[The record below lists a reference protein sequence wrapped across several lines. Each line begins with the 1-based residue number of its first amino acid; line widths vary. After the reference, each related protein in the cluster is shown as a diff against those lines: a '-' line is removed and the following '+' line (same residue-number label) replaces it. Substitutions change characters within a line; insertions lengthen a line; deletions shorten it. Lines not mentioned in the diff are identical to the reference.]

1 MARKAKP
8 HDEELPFVALMDT
21 MTNVVGVLI
30 IVLVMIGIGLAK
42 SVKKVLSELPL
53 VSEEE
58 HVKLKEELAKIDTS
72 RDPAEVAAETP
83 KLQKEL
89 EKVLET
95 LTEAEAAQAKNPIV
109 LEDLDKLLKQID
121 SLRKERDQRKLTVTE
136 LLAEIDKLK
145 IKLDTT
151 PPYVPPPGIAVRLPN
166 PKPMPEQAELQR
178 VLVSEGK
185 LVFLREKDFAKAVEE
200 ALKNGDSAD
209 YITRRETVKGPDG
222 KVLMK
227 KGSTGQPAPVRKLT
241 FDPTKMSNFFAR
253 ANVGNRDVK
262 VEVIQRPNSAN
273 IQLNVLPKPNGGET
287 VEQARKMSS
296 AFRSQLHALKTN
308 PKAVVWF
315 HVCKDSI
322 PAYLGARDLVD
333 LDGIPVGW
341 EMWDKP
347 SFTHPI
353 SPEFLVEYTPP
364 PPPPGTP
371 PPPPGTPPK
380 PAGPPPVVI
389 AAPKATVD

>member
-58 HVKLKEELAKIDTS
+58 HVQLKEELAKIDTS
-72 RDPAEVAAETP
+72 HDPAEVAADTA

-89 EKVLET
+89 EKVLEAVKE
-95 LTEAEAAQAKNPIV
+95 LEAEQAKNPVV
-109 LEDLDKLLKQID
+109 LEDLDKLLKQLE
-121 SLRKERDQRKLTVTE
+121 SLKKERDQRKLTASE

-145 IKLDTT
+145 VKLDTT
-151 PPYVPPPGIAVRLPN
+151 PPYVPPPGIAIRLPN

-178 VLVSEGK
+178 VIVSEGK
-185 LVFLREKDFAKAVEE
+185 LHFLKERDFAKAVEE
-200 ALKNGDSAD
+200 ELKNGNAD
-209 YITRRETVKGPDG
+209 YTTRREIVKGPDG
-222 KVLMK
+222 KPVMK

-241 FDPTKMSNFFAR
+241 FDPLKMTKFFDR
-253 ANVGNRDVK
+253 ANVGNKDVK
-262 VEVIQRPNSAN
+262 VEVAQIPNSPN
-273 IQLNVLPKPNGGET
+273 IQLNIQLKPTGGET
-287 VEQARKMSS
+287 IDQARRVSS
-296 AFRSQLHALKTN
+296 VFRSQLNEFKTN

-315 HVCKDSI
+315 YVCKDSI
-322 PAYLGARDLVD
+322 PTYLMARDLVD
-333 LDGIPVGW
+333 QDGIPVGW
-341 EMWDKP
+341 EIWDKP
-347 SFTHPI
+347 TFSHRI
-353 SPEFLVEYTPP
+353 SPEYLVEYTP
-364 PPPPGTP
+364 TP
-371 PPPPGTPPK
+371 TPAPSASAVAAK
-380 PAGPPPVVI
+380 PTGPPPVVI

>member
-1 MARKAKP
+1 
-8 HDEELPFVALMDT
+8 
-21 MTNVVGVLI
+21 
-30 IVLVMIGIGLAK
+30 MIGIGLAK

-72 RDPAEVAAETP
+72 RDPAEVAAETA
-83 KLQKEL
+83 KLQKDL
-89 EKVLET
+89 EKALEI
-95 LTEAEAAQAKNPIV
+95 LKEVEAAQAKNPVV
-109 LEDLDKLLKQID
+109 LEDLDKLIKQLD

-145 IKLDTT
+145 LKLDTT
-151 PPYVPPPGIAVRLPN
+151 PPYVPPPGITIQLPN

-185 LVFLREKDFAKAVEE
+185 LHFLKEKDFAKVVEE
-200 ALKNGDSAD
+200 ELKNGNSD
-209 YITRRETVKGPDG
+209 YTTRRETVKGPDG
-222 KVLMK
+222 KPVMK

-241 FDPTKMSNFFAR
+241 FDPTKMANAFNR
-253 ANVGNRDVK
+253 ANLGNKDVK
-262 VEVIQRPNSAN
+262 VEVVQVPNSPN
-273 IQLNVLPKPNGGET
+273 IQINVLPRPTGGET

-296 AFRSQLHALKTN
+296 AFRSQLHALKAN
-308 PKAVVWF
+308 PKAVIWF

-322 PAYLGARDLVD
+322 PAYFGARELVD

-347 SFTHPI
+347 TFTQRI
-353 SPEFLVEYTPP
+353 SPEYLVEYTPP
-364 PPPPGTP
+364 PPAPA
-371 PPPPGTPPK
+371 PPPGTVPPK

>member
-58 HVKLKEELAKIDTS
+58 HVKLKEEVAKIDTS
-72 RDPAEVAAETP
+72 RDPAEVAAETA

-89 EKVLET
+89 EKVVEALKEVET
-95 LTEAEAAQAKNPIV
+95 AQAKNPIV

-121 SLRKERDQRKLTVTE
+121 ALRKERDQRKLTVSE

-151 PPYVPPPGIAVRLPN
+151 PAYVPPPGIAIRLPN

-178 VLVSEGK
+178 VLVTENR

-200 ALKNGDSAD
+200 ELKNGNSD
-209 YITRRETVKGPDG
+209 YTTRREVVKGPDG
-222 KVLMK
+222 KPVMK

-241 FDPTKMSNFFAR
+241 FDPLKMANFFNR

-262 VEVIQRPNSAN
+262 VEVLQRPNSPN
-273 IQLNVLPKPNGGET
+273 IQLTVLPKPNGGET

-353 SPEFLVEYTPP
+353 ATEYLVEYTPP
-364 PPPPGTP
+364 PPAPA
-371 PPPPGTPPK
+371 PPPGTPPK

>member
-58 HVKLKEELAKIDTS
+58 HVQLKEELAKIDTS
-72 RDPAEVAAETP
+72 HDPADVAAETA
-83 KLQKEL
+83 KLQTDL
-89 EKVLET
+89 EKAVEALK
-95 LTEAEAAQAKNPIV
+95 EAESAQAKNPIV

-121 SLRKERDQRKLTVTE
+121 SLRKERDQRKLTVSE

-151 PPYVPPPGIAVRLPN
+151 PAYVPPPGITIRLPN

-178 VLVSEGK
+178 VLVSENK

-200 ALKNGDSAD
+200 ELRNGNSD
-209 YITRRETVKGPDG
+209 YTTRRETVKGPDG

-241 FDPTKMSNFFAR
+241 FDPLKMANFFTR

-262 VEVIQRPNSAN
+262 VEVAQIPSSPN
-273 IQLNVLPKPNGGET
+273 IQLTLTLKPTGGET

-296 AFRSQLHALKTN
+296 AFRSQLHALKAN
-308 PKAVVWF
+308 PKAVIWF

-347 SFTHPI
+347 TFTQKI
-353 SPEFLVEYTPP
+353 SQEYLVEYNAPP
-364 PPPPGTP
+364 PAPAAAPGGVP
-371 PPPPGTPPK
+371 VK

>member
-72 RDPAEVAAETP
+72 HDPAEVAADTA

-89 EKVLET
+89 EKALEVLKEV
-95 LTEAEAAQAKNPIV
+95 EAAQAKNPVV
-109 LEDLDKLLKQID
+109 LEDLDKLIKQLD
-121 SLRKERDQRKLTVTE
+121 ALRKDRDQRKLTVTE

-145 IKLDTT
+145 VKLDTT
-151 PPYVPPPGIAVRLPN
+151 PAYVPPPGIAIRLPN

-185 LVFLREKDFAKAVEE
+185 LHFLREKEFAKVVEE
-200 ALKNGDSAD
+200 ELKNGNAD
-209 YITRRETVKGPDG
+209 YTTRRETVKGPDG
-222 KVLMK
+222 KPVMK

-241 FDPTKMSNFFAR
+241 FDPTKM
-253 ANVGNRDVK
+253 ANTFNKANLGNRDVK
-262 VEVIQRPNSAN
+262 VEVVQVPNSPN
-273 IQLNVLPKPNGGET
+273 IQINVLPKPTGGET

-296 AFRSQLHALKTN
+296 VFRSQLHALKAN
-308 PKAVVWF
+308 PKAVIWF

-347 SFTHPI
+347 AFAQKI
-353 SPEFLVEYTPP
+353 SPEYLVEYTPP
-364 PPPPGTP
+364 PPAPTPAPGTV
-371 PPPPGTPPK
+371 PPK

>member
-1 MARKAKP
+1 MARKSKP

-72 RDPAEVAAETP
+72 HDPAEVAAETA

-89 EKVLET
+89 EKTLEA
-95 LTEAEAAQAKNPIV
+95 LKDLEAAQAKNPVV
-109 LEDLDKLLKQID
+109 LEDLDKLIKQLD
-121 SLRKERDQRKLTVTE
+121 SLRKERDQRKLTVAQM
-136 LLAEIDKLK
+136 LAEIDKLK

-151 PPYVPPPGIAVRLPN
+151 PPYVPPPGIAIRLPN
-166 PKPMPEQAELQR
+166 PKPMPDQAELQR
-178 VLVSEGK
+178 VLVTEGK
-185 LVFLREKDFAKAVEE
+185 LHFVKEKDFAKAVEE
-200 ALKNGDSAD
+200 ELKNGNES
-209 YITRRETVKGPDG
+209 YTTKRETVKGPDG
-222 KVLMK
+222 KPLMK
-227 KGSTGQPAPVRKLT
+227 KGSTGQPAPVKKLT
-241 FDPTKMSNFFAR
+241 FDAAKMANFFNR
-253 ANVGNRDVK
+253 ANVGNKDVK
-262 VEVIQRPNSAN
+262 VEVSQIPNSPN
-273 IQLNVLPKPNGGET
+273 IQLNIVPKPTGGET
-287 VEQARKMSS
+287 IEQAKKMSS
-296 AFRSQLHALKTN
+296 AFRTQLHALKSN

-322 PAYLGARDLVD
+322 PAYLMARDLVD
-333 LDGIPVGW
+333 LDSIPVGW

-347 SFTHPI
+347 NFTQRI
-353 SPEFLVEYTPP
+353 SPEYLVEYTPP
-364 PPPPGTP
+364 PPAPPSAAP
-371 PPPPGTPPK
+371 AK

>member
-72 RDPAEVAAETP
+72 RDPEEVAAETA

-89 EKVLET
+89 EKALEKVKEMET
-95 LTEAEAAQAKNPIV
+95 AQAKSPVV
-109 LEDLDKLLKQID
+109 LEDLDKLLKQLD
-121 SLRKERDQRKLTVTE
+121 ALKKERDQRKLTVGE

-151 PPYVPPPGIAVRLPN
+151 PPYVPPPGIAIRLPN
-166 PKPMPEQAELQR
+166 PKPMPDQAELQR

-185 LVFLREKDFAKAVEE
+185 LYFLREKDFAKLIEDQ
-200 ALKNGDSAD
+200 LKEGNSD
-209 YITRRETVKGPDG
+209 YTTRRETVKGPDG
-222 KVLMK
+222 KVVMK
-227 KGSTGQPAPVRKLT
+227 KGSTGQPAPVKRLT
-241 FDPTKMSNFFAR
+241 FDPLKMANFFNR

-262 VEVIQRPNSAN
+262 VDVMQVPNSPN
-273 IQLNVLPKPNGGET
+273 IQLTVLPRPTGGET

-296 AFRSQLHALKTN
+296 GFRSQLHALKTN

-347 SFTHPI
+347 TFTQRI
-353 SPEFLVEYTPP
+353 APEYLVEYTPP
-364 PPPPGTP
+364 PPPP

-380 PAGPPPVVI
+380 PTGPPPVVI

>member
-72 RDPAEVAAETP
+72 HDPAEVASDTA
-83 KLQKEL
+83 KLQKDL
-89 EKVLET
+89 EKIM
-95 LTEAEAAQAKNPIV
+95 EALKDLEAAQAKNPVV
-109 LEDLDKLLKQID
+109 LEDLDKLVKQLD
-121 SLRKERDQRKLTVTE
+121 SLKKERDQRKITISE

-151 PPYVPPPGIAVRLPN
+151 PAYVPQPGIAIRLPN

-185 LVFLREKDFAKAVEE
+185 LHFIKEKDFAKAVEE
-200 ALKNGDSAD
+200 ELKNGNTD
-209 YITRRETVKGPDG
+209 YTTRREIVKGPDG
-222 KVLMK
+222 KPVMK

-241 FDPTKMSNFFAR
+241 FDPIKMANFFNR

-262 VEVIQRPNSAN
+262 VEVAQVPNSPN
-273 IQLNVLPKPNGGET
+273 IQLNILPKPNGGET
-287 VEQARKMSS
+287 IEQARKMSS

-308 PKAVVWF
+308 QKAVIWF

-322 PAYLGARDLVD
+322 PTYLGARDLVD

-341 EMWDKP
+341 EMWDRP
-347 SFTHPI
+347 TFSHRI
-353 SPEFLVEYTPP
+353 SQEYLVEYTAPP
-364 PPPPGTP
+364 PPPPSAV
-371 PPPPGTPPK
+371 PPK
-380 PAGPPPVVI
+380 PTGPPPVVI
-389 AAPKATVD
+389 AAPKTTVD

>member
-58 HVKLKEELAKIDTS
+58 HVQLKEELAKIDTS
-72 RDPAEVAAETP
+72 RDPAEVAAETA
-83 KLQKEL
+83 KLQKDL
-89 EKVLET
+89 EKVVEALK
-95 LTEAEAAQAKNPIV
+95 EAETAQAKNPIV

-151 PPYVPPPGIAVRLPN
+151 PAYVPPPGIAIRLPN

-200 ALKNGDSAD
+200 ELKNGNSD
-209 YITRRETVKGPDG
+209 YTTRRETVKGPDG

-227 KGSTGQPAPVRKLT
+227 KGSTGQPAPVRKLI
-241 FDPTKMSNFFAR
+241 FDPLKMANFFTR

-262 VEVIQRPNSAN
+262 VEVAQIPSSPN
-273 IQLNVLPKPNGGET
+273 IQLNLTLKPTGGET

-296 AFRSQLHALKTN
+296 AFRSQLHALKAN
-308 PKAVVWF
+308 PKSVIWF

-347 SFTHPI
+347 TFTHRI
-353 SPEFLVEYTPP
+353 SPEYLVEYTAPP
-364 PPPPGTP
+364 PAPAAAPGSVP
-371 PPPPGTPPK
+371 AK